1 MVSFMKRSMRLTGAL
16 VFGATEAVLE
26 LTPQE
31 VGVLALEVT
40 LLLESMVVAVTIQ
53 AADGARIELA
63 LNEAHK
69 WGEAKRVSDRHVRYA
84 LGRNQ
89 IEYLHATLLRA
100 YRDEKAPVNH
110 VHIEAHSEGAGF
122 DLTVLFKVYA
132 SPMSPNEADA
142 AIR

>member
-1 MVSFMKRSMRLTGAL
+1 
-16 VFGATEAVLE
+16 
-26 LTPQE
+26 
-31 VGVLALEVT
+31 
-40 LLLESMVVAVTIQ
+40 MVVAVTIQ

-84 LGRNQ
+84 FGRNQ